1 MVSPTPGGKDA
12 REGGGK
18 AEWMIYAFVARGT
31 AVLAEY
37 TEFTGNFPAIAAQC
51 LQRLPAGSSSAGTG
65 PDGRGDAPARFSY
78 ACDRHT
84 FNFLLY
90 RGYAYCVVAEE
101 SVPKNVSVAFLERLK
116 DDFMKRYGGGKAD
129 TALAKCLNK
138 EYGQVI
144 KQHIQYVL
152 DHSEELDKML
162 KVQAQVSEVKNIMLD
177 SIEKT
182 LGRGEKLSELQDKT
196 SELHIQAQQFK
207 KQGVKIR
214 RKTWLQNMKIKLVI
228 LGILL
233 LLVIIVWVSI
243 CQGFDCTKHET

>member
-1 MVSPTPGGKDA
+1 MSPPAPGGKEA
-12 REGGGK
+12 GEGGGGK
-18 AEWMIYAFVARGT
+18 AEWLIYAFVARGT

-37 TEFTGNFPAIAAQC
+37 TEFTGNFPAIATQC
-51 LQRLPAGSSSAGTG
+51 LPGTG
-65 PDGRGDAPARFSY
+65 GAPARFSY

-84 FNFLLY
+84 FNFLLH
-90 RGYAYCVVAEE
+90 RGYAYCVVAKE

-116 DDFMKRYGGGKAD
+116 DDFMKRYGGGRAD
-129 TALAKCLNK
+129 TALAKSLNK
-138 EYGQVI
+138 EYGPII

-152 DHSEELDKML
+152 DHSEELDKTL

-177 SIEKT
+177 NIEKT
-182 LGRGEKLSELQDKT
+182 LDRGEKLTELQDKT
-196 SELHIQAQQFK
+196 SDLHNQAQVFK

-233 LLVIIVWVSI
+233 LLVLIVWVSV

>member
-90 RGYAYCVVAEE
+90 RGY
-101 SVPKNVSVAFLERLK
+101 
-116 DDFMKRYGGGKAD
+116 
-129 TALAKCLNK
+129 
-138 EYGQVI
+138 
-144 KQHIQYVL
+144 
-152 DHSEELDKML
+152 
-162 KVQAQVSEVKNIMLD
+162 
-177 SIEKT
+177 
-182 LGRGEKLSELQDKT
+182 GEIRIRCDQSTPFKLL
-196 SELHIQAQQFK
+196 
-207 KQGVKIR
+207 R
-214 RKTWLQNMKIKLVI
+214 
-228 LGILL
+228 L
-233 LLVIIVWVSI
+233 LLVEVGGAIAYSLWGTNDSKTRPAGKDSPRVLY
-243 CQGFDCTKHET
+243 

>member
-1 MVSPTPGGKDA
+1 MAPPAPGGKEA
-12 REGGGK
+12 GEGGGK
-18 AEWMIYAFVARGT
+18 AEWLIYAFVARGT

-51 LQRLPAGSSSAGTG
+51 LQRLPTGSSSTG
-65 PDGRGDAPARFSY
+65 HGPGGAPARFSY

-84 FNFLLY
+84 FNFLLH
-90 RGYAYCVVAEE
+90 RGYAYCVVAKE
-101 SVPKNVSVAFLERLK
+101 SVPKNVLTAFLERLK

-129 TALAKCLNK
+129 TAIAKSLNK
-138 EYGQVI
+138 EYGPVI

-177 SIEKT
+177 NIEKT
-182 LGRGEKLSELQDKT
+182 LDRGENLSELQNKT
-196 SELHIQAQQFK
+196 SDLHSQAQEFK

-214 RKTWLQNMKIKLVI
+214 RKTWLQNMKIKLVV

-233 LLVIIVWVSI
+233 LIVIIIWVSV
-243 CQGFDCTKHET
+243 CQGFNCTKHKK

>member
-1 MVSPTPGGKDA
+1 MASPAPGGKEA
-12 REGGGK
+12 GEGGGK
-18 AEWMIYAFVARGT
+18 AEWLIYAFVARGT

-51 LQRLPAGSSSAGTG
+51 LQRLPAGSSSASAAAGG
-65 PDGRGDAPARFSY
+65 APARFSY

-84 FNFLLY
+84 FNFLLH
-90 RGYAYCVVAEE
+90 RGYAYCVVAKE

-129 TALAKCLNK
+129 TALAKSLNK
-138 EYGQVI
+138 EYGPVI

-152 DHSEELDKML
+152 DHSEELDKTL

-177 SIEKT
+177 NIEKT

-196 SELHIQAQQFK
+196 SDLHSQAQEFK

-214 RKTWLQNMKIKLVI
+214 RKTWLQNMKIKLVV

-233 LLVIIVWVSI
+233 LLVLIVWVSV

>member
-90 RGYAYCVVAEE
+90 RGYVAEE

>member
-1 MVSPTPGGKDA
+1 MASPAPGAKEA
-12 REGGGK
+12 AEGGGK
-18 AEWMIYAFVARGT
+18 AEWLIYAFVARGI

-51 LQRLPAGSSSAGTG
+51 LQRLPAGSSASTG
-65 PDGRGDAPARFSY
+65 GAPARFSY
-78 ACDRHT
+78 ACDGHT
-84 FNFLLY
+84 FNFLLH
-90 RGYAYCVVAEE
+90 RGYAYCVVAKE
-101 SVPKNVSVAFLERLK
+101 SVPKNVSLAFLERLK

-129 TALAKCLNK
+129 TALAKSLNK
-138 EYGQVI
+138 EYGPVI
-144 KQHIQYVL
+144 KKQIQYVL
-152 DHSEELDKML
+152 DHSEELEKTL

-177 SIEKT
+177 NIEKT
-182 LGRGEKLSELQDKT
+182 LGRGETLSELQDKT
-196 SELHIQAQQFK
+196 ADLRSQAQEFK

-233 LLVIIVWVSI
+233 LLVLIVWVSV

>member
-1 MVSPTPGGKDA
+1 MAAPAPGG
-12 REGGGK
+12 EGGGK
-18 AEWMIYAFVARGT
+18 AEWLIYAFVARGT

-51 LQRLPAGSSSAGTG
+51 LQRLPAGSSAASPG
-65 PDGRGDAPARFSY
+65 PGGAPARFSY

-84 FNFLLY
+84 FNFLLH
-90 RGYAYCVVAEE
+90 RGYAYCVVAKE
-101 SVPKNVSVAFLERLK
+101 SVTKNVLTAFLERLK

-129 TALAKCLNK
+129 TAIAKSLNK
-138 EYGQVI
+138 EYGPVI

-162 KVQAQVSEVKNIMLD
+162 KVQEQVSEVKKIMLD
-177 SIEKT
+177 NIEKT
-182 LGRGEKLSELQDKT
+182 LDRGENLSELQHKT
-196 SELHIQAQQFK
+196 SDLHSQAQEFK

-214 RKTWLQNMKIKLVI
+214 RKTWLQNMKIKLVV

-233 LLVIIVWVSI
+233 IIVIIIWVSV
-243 CQGFDCTKHET
+243 CQGFSCTKHKK